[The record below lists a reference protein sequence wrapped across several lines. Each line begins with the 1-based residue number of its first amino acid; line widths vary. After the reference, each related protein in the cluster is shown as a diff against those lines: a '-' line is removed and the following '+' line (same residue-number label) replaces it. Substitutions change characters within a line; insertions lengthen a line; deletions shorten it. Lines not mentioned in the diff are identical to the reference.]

1 MTIIQ
6 KIIQKLVAIIFVL
19 AGIASIIP
27 TRAIT
32 FAIFSVPVGIYL
44 FTSKERWVE

>member
-1 MTIIQ
+1 MTTKQ
-6 KIIQKLVAIIFVL
+6 KIIQRLVGVIFVL
-19 AGIASIIP
+19 AGIVSIIP

>member
-1 MTIIQ
+1 MTTKQ
-6 KIIQKLVAIIFVL
+6 KIIQRLVGVIFVL

-32 FAIFSVPVGIYL
+32 FAIFVIPVGICL
-44 FTSKERWVE
+44 FVAKERWVE

>member
-1 MTIIQ
+1 MTTKQ
-6 KIIQKLVAIIFVL
+6 KIIQRLVGVIFVL

-44 FTSKERWVE
+44 FVAKERWVE

>member
-1 MTIIQ
+1 MTTKQKMIQ
-6 KIIQKLVAIIFVL
+6 RLVGVIFVL

>member
-1 MTIIQ
+1 MTTKQ
-6 KIIQKLVAIIFVL
+6 KIIQRLVGVIFVL
-19 AGIASIIP
+19 AGIASIIV
-27 TRAIT
+27 TKAIT

>member
-1 MTIIQ
+1 MTTKQ
-6 KIIQKLVAIIFVL
+6 KVIQKLVAIIFIL

-32 FAIFSVPVGIYL
+32 FAIFAVPVGICL
-44 FTSKERWVE
+44 FVAKERWVE